1 MRLRIGVEE
10 ICKNC
15 SLIGFTNFGKGFE
28 EICKGYL
35 QFPPELVYL
44 DSVHLTEFY
53 LKVFPFGEPF
63 SRSGNFTKTILFSFS
78 PFGEELFS
86 VRVGNFTTS
95 VLFCYFLHLEKIPFT
110 TSVVTWWQLFRF
122 SPFGETRFFWAS
134 PKRGTVYLL
143 MLQQGWCWCFMCY
156 MLCGVCFQYT
166 ICCMLFML
174 CILYIVF

>member
-1 MRLRIGVEE
+1 MTILSHLDFQSIGFTKFGKGDLSQSTSTRIGV
-10 ICKNC
+10 
-15 SLIGFTNFGKGFE
+15 T
-28 EICKGYL
+28 
-35 QFPPELVYL
+35 

-110 TSVVTWWQLFRF
+110 TSVVTW
-122 SPFGETRFFWAS
+122 
-134 PKRGTVYLL
+134 
-143 MLQQGWCWCFMCY
+143 
-156 MLCGVCFQYT
+156 
-166 ICCMLFML
+166 
-174 CILYIVF
+174 